1 MGSISHLPSQKRLRL
16 ILFGRRQLAS
26 LQRRPSLNPF
36 SIRQSQCLASLSLA
50 CDRHF
55 LKAWFSKSGG
65 RKRDLKKLGTEIDE
79 LRKDLEKVCV
89 VMTQAVSSQTR
100 LVEAASGL
108 VGEKWTP

>member
-55 LKAWFSKSGG
+55 LKAWFSVSTEKQELMAQAARFSRTSPDRKS
-65 RKRDLKKLGTEIDE
+65 
-79 LRKDLEKVCV
+79 
-89 VMTQAVSSQTR
+89 TR
-100 LVEAASGL
+100 LNSSHL
-108 VGEKWTP
+108 VISYAV